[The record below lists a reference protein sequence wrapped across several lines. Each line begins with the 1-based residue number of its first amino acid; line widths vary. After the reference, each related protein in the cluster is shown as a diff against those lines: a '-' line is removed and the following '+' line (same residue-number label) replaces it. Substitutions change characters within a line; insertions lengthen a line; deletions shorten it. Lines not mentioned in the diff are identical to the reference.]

1 MSQVTALQAHFDLVA
16 ERMADLPVYNSHLV
30 VETVGFRDFTG
41 RELGILITPWCMN
54 LMLLPAEADVWS
66 GWDEQ
71 RVGEKQMIALPSGQ
85 YEFIFGWAE
94 AIGGYCSCSLFS
106 PMFEFEAQDVAVE
119 TAHEVMKALFDDENE
134 ALTDRQRAQREQL
147 EQARSDHE
155 VDPAVTESVAA
166 PESTAHTPKPEKLS
180 RRGFLTAGFARR
192 STSDARP
199 KVGGRSS

>member
-1 MSQVTALQAHFDLVA
+1 MNQVMALQAHFDLVA

-41 RELGILITPWCMN
+41 RELGVLITPWCMN
-54 LMLLPAEADVWS
+54 LMLLPAQTDVWS
-66 GWDEQ
+66 GWDEP

-94 AIGGYCSCSLFS
+94 AVGGYCSCSLFS
-106 PMFEFEAQDVAVE
+106 PMSEFESQDVVVE

-147 EQARSDHE
+147 EQARSAHE
-155 VDPAVTESVAA
+155 VDPAATESVAV

-180 RRGFLTAGFARR
+180 RRGFLTAGFARK

-199 KVGGRSS
+199 KVGGTSS